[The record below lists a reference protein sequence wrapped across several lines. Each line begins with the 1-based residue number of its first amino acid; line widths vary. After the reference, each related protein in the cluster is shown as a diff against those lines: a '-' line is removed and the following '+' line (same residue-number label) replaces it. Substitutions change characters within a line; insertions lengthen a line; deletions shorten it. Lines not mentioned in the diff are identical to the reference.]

1 MRKDIKPS
9 KLNLNNKMR
18 MLWEQHIVWTRMLI
32 TSIIFDLPD
41 ADPVANRLLQNPMDF
56 AKVLRPFYGNNI
68 ASQFSNL
75 FRDHLVIASN
85 LVKAAKAGDSE
96 TASNAEREWY
106 NNADE
111 IAAFLGNINPY
122 WSKDQWKDMLH
133 RHLELTKSEA
143 VDMLNKDYKSSISRY
158 DEIERQALEM
168 ADIMTAGI
176 IKQFMIN

>member
-1 MRKDIKPS
+1 
-9 KLNLNNKMR
+9 
-18 MLWEQHIVWTRMLI
+18 
-32 TSIIFDLPD
+32 LPT
-41 ADPVANRLLQNPMDF
+41 V
-56 AKVLRPFYGNNI
+56 FYYY
-68 ASQFSNL
+68 
-75 FRDHLVIASN
+75 V
-85 LVKAAKAGDSE
+85 
-96 TASNAEREWY
+96 WY